1 MTLTLTHSG
10 IPLSFLC
17 NLNEKHR
24 LRSRV
29 LVRSVGNNESRESVV
44 ISGVSSVNKKDAY
57 VAECDVGGKK
67 SKQDAPEELEVLWD
81 DGFGT
86 QTTDDGIEIAMNL
99 IKSDGGPPRWF
110 CPMACGKPIKNSPV
124 LLYLPGIDGTG
135 AGLVI
140 HEKTLGKVYNVQCLH
155 IPVWDRTSLE
165 GLIHIVEE
173 IVMIERTLSPNKPI
187 YLLGES
193 FGGALALCVAARNPT
208 VDLILIL
215 ANPATAYERSPLN
228 FLPSLLEDLPEEYYG
243 IFPYAMSPLVCDY
256 IKMAMIKSYG
266 RNHVE
271 SLWQMFA
278 GFCKDL
284 PLISVMLKILPKD
297 TLTWRLK
304 LVQSAAAYAN
314 SRLHAIT
321 SQVLVLAS
329 GRDNILPSKNEAQ
342 RLFRIL
348 KHCDVRVFEE
358 NGHTILLESGVNV
371 LTAIKTTYMYRRS
384 SKHDILKDFLPIS
397 ITEFK
402 NLPVETWWYHLYID
416 AVIFSTM
423 ENGKIVRGLEGIPD
437 EGPVLIVGNHMLMAF
452 DVFPIVSEFMR
463 EKKITL
469 HGLTHPEFFN
479 IDVEREYYI
488 IPLADVLRVGGSI
501 PVSGRNFFKLLAKK
515 SHVLLYPGGLRE
527 GLHRKGEAGK
537 LFWPDKQEFVRM
549 AVKFGATI
557 IPFGGVGEDDILE
570 LLVDYND
577 MKRNPLL
584 NHMVN
589 TINQGRTNL
598 REGVGGEIAKQQFH
612 MPLWLP
618 KPPGRLYFKFGKPI
632 RTKGK
637 EDMLNDNDYLQE
649 LYLQIKSDVEK
660 NIAYLL
666 EKREEDPYRS
676 NVERILWRMK
686 HGSLDQ
692 IPSFEP

>member
-29 LVRSVGNNESRESVV
+29 LVRSVDNNKSRESVV

-67 SKQDAPEELEVLWD
+67 SKQDVPEELEVLWD

-284 PLISVMLKILPKD
+284 PLIS
-297 TLTWRLK
+297 
-304 LVQSAAAYAN
+304 
-314 SRLHAIT
+314 
-321 SQVLVLAS
+321 
-329 GRDNILPSKNEAQ
+329 
-342 RLFRIL
+342 
-348 KHCDVRVFEE
+348 
-358 NGHTILLESGVNV
+358 ESGVNV

-570 LLVDYND
+570 V
-577 MKRNPLL
+577 KS
-584 NHMVN
+584 N
-589 TINQGRTNL
+589 T
-598 REGVGGEIAKQQFH
+598 
-612 MPLWLP
+612 
-618 KPPGRLYFKFGKPI
+618 PI
-632 RTKGK
+632 LFT
-637 EDMLNDNDYLQE
+637 
-649 LYLQIKSDVEK
+649 
-660 NIAYLL
+660 YLL
-666 EKREEDPYRS
+666 
-676 NVERILWRMK
+676 I
-686 HGSLDQ
+686 
-692 IPSFEP
+692 ITT

>member
-358 NGHTILLESGVNV
+358 NGHTILLV
-371 LTAIKTTYMYRRS
+371 LTLILAPLDIK
-384 SKHDILKDFLPIS
+384 
-397 ITEFK
+397 
-402 NLPVETWWYHLYID
+402 
-416 AVIFSTM
+416 
-423 ENGKIVRGLEGIPD
+423 
-437 EGPVLIVGNHMLMAF
+437 
-452 DVFPIVSEFMR
+452 
-463 EKKITL
+463 
-469 HGLTHPEFFN
+469 
-479 IDVEREYYI
+479 
-488 IPLADVLRVGGSI
+488 RV
-501 PVSGRNFFKLLAKK
+501 
-515 SHVLLYPGGLRE
+515 
-527 GLHRKGEAGK
+527 
-537 LFWPDKQEFVRM
+537 
-549 AVKFGATI
+549 TI
-557 IPFGGVGEDDILE
+557 
-570 LLVDYND
+570 
-577 MKRNPLL
+577 
-584 NHMVN
+584 
-589 TINQGRTNL
+589 
-598 REGVGGEIAKQQFH
+598 
-612 MPLWLP
+612 
-618 KPPGRLYFKFGKPI
+618 
-632 RTKGK
+632 
-637 EDMLNDNDYLQE
+637 
-649 LYLQIKSDVEK
+649 
-660 NIAYLL
+660 
-666 EKREEDPYRS
+666 
-676 NVERILWRMK
+676 
-686 HGSLDQ
+686 
-692 IPSFEP
+692 

>member
-99 IKSDGGPPRWF
+99 IKSDGGLLGGSAPWHVANLLKILQFF
-110 CPMACGKPIKNSPV
+110 CIYLGSLNFVWYV
-124 LLYLPGIDGTG
+124 LIGVILCLGIDGTG

-284 PLISVMLKILPKD
+284 PLISVRIIFWCLIISLS
-297 TLTWRLK
+297 L
-304 LVQSAAAYAN
+304 
-314 SRLHAIT
+314 I
-321 SQVLVLAS
+321 VLVYFFVS
-329 GRDNILPSKNEAQ
+329 YMKQ
-342 RLFRIL
+342 RLL
-348 KHCDVRVFEE
+348 
-358 NGHTILLESGVNV
+358 TILF
-371 LTAIKTTYMYRRS
+371 S
-384 SKHDILKDFLPIS
+384 S
-397 ITEFK
+397 
-402 NLPVETWWYHLYID
+402 
-416 AVIFSTM
+416 
-423 ENGKIVRGLEGIPD
+423 
-437 EGPVLIVGNHMLMAF
+437 
-452 DVFPIVSEFMR
+452 
-463 EKKITL
+463 
-469 HGLTHPEFFN
+469 
-479 IDVEREYYI
+479 
-488 IPLADVLRVGGSI
+488 
-501 PVSGRNFFKLLAKK
+501 LL
-515 SHVLLYPGGLRE
+515 
-527 GLHRKGEAGK
+527 
-537 LFWPDKQEFVRM
+537 
-549 AVKFGATI
+549 
-557 IPFGGVGEDDILE
+557 
-570 LLVDYND
+570 
-577 MKRNPLL
+577 
-584 NHMVN
+584 
-589 TINQGRTNL
+589 
-598 REGVGGEIAKQQFH
+598 
-612 MPLWLP
+612 
-618 KPPGRLYFKFGKPI
+618 
-632 RTKGK
+632 
-637 EDMLNDNDYLQE
+637 
-649 LYLQIKSDVEK
+649 
-660 NIAYLL
+660 
-666 EKREEDPYRS
+666 
-676 NVERILWRMK
+676 
-686 HGSLDQ
+686 
-692 IPSFEP
+692 